1 MAGLKTYTLNVLIGF
16 DQLITTLIGGDPDET
31 LSSYAWRME
40 VQDKPWGRITRPGI
54 DWLMSWY
61 EPNHCRRA
69 YRAERMRTQFPPEL
83 RGSDATEETVC
94 DSKNI

>member
-1 MAGLKTYTLNVLIGF
+1 MASLKSYILNVLIGL
-16 DQLITTLIGGDPDET
+16 DQFLTTLVAGEPDET

-40 VQDKPWGRITRPGI
+40 RQGKPWGHVTRPSI

-69 YRAERMRTQFPPEL
+69 YGAERERTQLPPEL
-83 RGSDATEETVC
+83 R
-94 DSKNI
+94 